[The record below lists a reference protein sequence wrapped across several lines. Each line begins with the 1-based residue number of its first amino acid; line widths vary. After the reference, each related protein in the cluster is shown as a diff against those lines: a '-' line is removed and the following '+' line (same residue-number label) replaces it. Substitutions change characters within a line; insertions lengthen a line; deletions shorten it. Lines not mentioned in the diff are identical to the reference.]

1 MNLHNTSRAT
11 LGSLFGGNVLFGAGL
26 FFHAFLYNFYL
37 QALGHSETVMGYAAA
52 SLTAGALAALL
63 PAGKLVDR
71 RGSRLVLLGAVLLG
85 AVGLVTGALVTRP
98 ALVYAAS
105 VATGAGTG
113 SWRVAGG
120 PMLMRLTDEHS
131 RARAFSWNVA
141 LLVGT
146 GALWILIAGGVPQWL
161 ASTFG
166 LSTLGAIRLTLIAG
180 GAGTL
185 VSLMLFALL
194 PAGGP
199 AAGDRVAGS
208 GPSGEAA
215 ATAPVP
221 LGLVLVV
228 VLVAGWM
235 FAPALVMPFF
245 NIFFQRQFDL
255 PVAQIGIIFAA
266 AHGVTAFA
274 IFGSGELASRLG
286 PRRALAGWMLLFG
299 PTLLL
304 MAAAGSL
311 GPVIGLYLV
320 QGFVSP
326 ATNPLIDQILLELA
340 PSERQ
345 GAVSSWR
352 NAATDGSG
360 LGGAAVGG
368 MVLDGAS
375 FGALFVLAG
384 IVALVAAPLL
394 IYGLM
399 RRRAAQP
406 VGA

>member
-1 MNLHNTSRAT
+1 MILGNTSRAA

-37 QALGHSETVMGYAAA
+37 EALGHSETVMGYAVA

-63 PAGKLVDR
+63 PAGKLVDG

-85 AVGLVTGALVTRP
+85 ALGLVTGALVTRP

-105 VATGAGTG
+105 AATGAGTG
-113 SWRVAGG
+113 SWRVAQG

-146 GALWILIAGGVPQWL
+146 GALWILIAGGIPQWL
-161 ASTFG
+161 SSTFG

-199 AAGDRVAGS
+199 AAGGRVARS
-208 GPSGEAA
+208 GPSDEA

-221 LGLVLVV
+221 LGLVLLV

-286 PRRALAGWMLLFG
+286 PKRALAGWMLLFG
-299 PTLLL
+299 PTMLLL
-304 MAAAGSL
+304 AVTGSL
-311 GPVIGLYLV
+311 GGAIVLYLV

-326 ATNPLIDQILLELA
+326 ATNPLIDQVLLELA
-340 PSERQ
+340 PPGRQ

-360 LGGAAVGG
+360 AAGAAVGG

-384 IVALVAAPLL
+384 VVALVAAPLL

-399 RRRAAQP
+399 RRVALPAST
-406 VGA
+406 

>member
-1 MNLHNTSRAT
+1 MNMTLLNTSRAA

-37 QALGHSETVMGYAAA
+37 DALGHSETVMGYAAA

-71 RGSRLVLLGAVLLG
+71 KGSRLVLWLAALVG
-85 AVGLVTGALVTRP
+85 AVGLMTSALVTTP
-98 ALVYAAS
+98 AMVYAAS

-113 SWRVAGG
+113 SWRVAQG
-120 PMLMRLTDEHS
+120 PMLMRLTDEGT
-131 RARAFSWNVA
+131 RPRAFSWNVA

-146 GALWILIAGGVPQWL
+146 GALWILIAGGVPGWL

-166 LSTLGAIRLTLIAG
+166 LSTLGSIRVTLIAG
-180 GAGTL
+180 GLGTL

-194 PAGGP
+194 PAG
-199 AAGDRVAGS
+199 AAGTRSAGTAAS
-208 GPSGEAA
+208 GTTKAS
-215 ATAPVP
+215 PVP
-221 LGLVLVV
+221 LSLVLLV

-235 FAPALVMPFF
+235 FAPALVTPFF
-245 NIFFQRQFDL
+245 NIFFQREFDV
-255 PVAQIGIIFAA
+255 PVARIGVIFAA
-266 AHGVTAFA
+266 AHGVTAIA

-286 PRRALAGWMLLFG
+286 PKRALAGWMLLFG
-299 PTLLL
+299 PTMLL
-304 MAAAGSL
+304 MAVAGSL
-311 GPVIGLYLV
+311 GGVIVLYLV

-326 ATNPLIDQILLELA
+326 ATNPLIDQVLLELA
-340 PSERQ
+340 PPGRQ

-360 LGGAAVGG
+360 AGGAAVGG

-375 FGALFVLAG
+375 FAALFVVAG
-384 IVALVAAPLL
+384 VVALVAAPLL

-399 RRRAAQP
+399 RRRTTTTAS
-406 VGA
+406 V

>member
-1 MNLHNTSRAT
+1 MARQGRN
-11 LGSLFGGNVLFGAGL
+11 
-26 FFHAFLYNFYL
+26 
-37 QALGHSETVMGYAAA
+37 
-52 SLTAGALAALL
+52 
-63 PAGKLVDR
+63 R
-71 RGSRLVLLGAVLLG
+71 RRDA
-85 AVGLVTGALVTRP
+85 RP
-98 ALVYAAS
+98 APDRSPRPRV
-105 VATGAGTG
+105 
-113 SWRVAGG
+113 WWRRPRVAVIVVTLVVAGCAVWWW
-120 PMLMRLTDEHS
+120 RSSASS
-131 RARAFSWNVA
+131 RPPDILLISVDTLRADHLGCYGYGLRTPN
-141 LLVGT
+141 
-146 GALWILIAGGVPQWL
+146 IDRL
-161 ASTFG
+161 ASEGVVF
-166 LSTLGAIRLTLIAG
+166 
-180 GAGTL
+180 
-185 VSLMLFALL
+185 
-194 PAGGP
+194 
-199 AAGDRVAGS
+199 
-208 GPSGEAA
+208 EA

-221 LGLVLVV
+221 LGIVLLV

-304 MAAAGSL
+304 MTAAGSL
-311 GPVIGLYLV
+311 GPVIVLYLV

-360 LGGAAVGG
+360 AGGAAVGG

-399 RRRAAQP
+399 RRRVAQP
-406 VGA
+406 VSA